1 MKKIIIVKQS
11 NCVTSKLGFSI
22 GFDWFTGYWPS
33 VTSFESTESVLKL
46 FDEYTTFRNI
56 EGIHNV
62 TLNKYMFFQLY
73 PCINYFSMYKI
84 TILKNM
90 LYIKLR
96 S

>member
-62 TLNKYMFFQLY
+62 TSNKYMFFQLY
-73 PCINYFSMYKI
+73 PCINYFFYTRLPYWKI
-84 TILKNM
+84 C
-90 LYIKLR
+90 YIKLR